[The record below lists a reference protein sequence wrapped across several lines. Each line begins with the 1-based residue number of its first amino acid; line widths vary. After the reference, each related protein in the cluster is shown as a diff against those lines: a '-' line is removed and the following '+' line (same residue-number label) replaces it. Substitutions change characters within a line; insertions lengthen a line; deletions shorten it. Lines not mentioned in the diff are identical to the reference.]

1 MTGNLEM
8 LMRMRKAKIQK
19 EANVQTAEDIGKKAE
34 LGYFDVEFTMY
45 GCAYW
50 DRSAAQMTYRIS
62 SRAEDIYDYIE
73 SAARAAIYP
82 GQVERLTL
90 TCPVP
95 LGTKELIAQ
104 DVKMELAKELREKY
118 SQAFFAQLYELA
130 DQIQSDSSKDL
141 LWEEAERLEGRFEE
155 EALRQLEVLIVYA
168 YSCKTI
174 RTETYHDLLA
184 WLAEERKSMDE
195 DVCCKDIFEKTMY
208 GIVYLEDGQRKY
220 VSNAQ
225 RDYIY
230 KKTYA
235 LETQG
240 VFVSPFYAKTY
251 WYNYEYRLSDVKRDY
266 NAELKQV
273 YDQAYIQKLTRLKG
287 KADPAVQQTFARKL
301 KAAEERYGTSAAQT
315 MQRYGYR
322 WGVL

>member
-8 LMRMRKAKIQK
+8 LMKMREAKIQK

-50 DRSAAQMTYRIS
+50 DRSASTMAYRIS
-62 SRAEDIYDYIE
+62 SRAADIYDYIE
-73 SAARAAIYP
+73 NAARIALYP
-82 GQVERLTL
+82 SQIERLTL

-104 DVKMELAKELREKY
+104 DVKKELAKELRERY
-118 SQAFFAQLYELA
+118 SQAFFTELYDLA
-130 DQIQSDSSKDL
+130 DQIQCDDAKDL
-141 LWEEAERLEGRFEE
+141 LWAEVERIEGRFEE
-155 EALRQLEVLIVYA
+155 EALGDLESLIHYA
-168 YSCKTI
+168 YSCKKI
-174 RTETYHDLLA
+174 RSETYQSLLA
-184 WLAEERKSMDE
+184 WLGEERQSMDE
-195 DVCCKDIFEKTMY
+195 DFVSKDIFEKTMY

-225 RDYIY
+225 RDAVYQ
-230 KKTYA
+230 KAYA

-240 VFVSPFYAKTY
+240 VFVSPLYAKTY
-251 WYNYEYRLSDVKRDY
+251 WYNYEYRLSDVKREY
-266 NAELKQV
+266 SALLRTV
-273 YDQAYIQKLTRLKG
+273 CDQAYIQKLARLKPQ
-287 KADPAVQQTFARKL
+287 ATPATQRAFAQKL
-301 KAAEERYGTSAAQT
+301 RAVEARYGPNAAQT
-315 MQRYGYR
+315 MQRYGHR